1 MVFFIFQGNLYIY
14 IYTSDSIA
22 ITVYIHTAVEMIPNL
37 RNGDNA
43 QVAFFFQD
51 LPLKNTFSG
60 EKDKKLHIR
69 LLLTNDL
76 CFNSLPKHNVKCT
89 LY

>member
-1 MVFFIFQGNLYIY
+1 
-14 IYTSDSIA
+14 
-22 ITVYIHTAVEMIPNL
+22 MIPNL

-43 QVAFFFQD
+43 HNAQVAFFSRFAS
-51 LPLKNTFSG
+51 KKTFSG

-76 CFNSLPKHNVKCT
+76 CLNSLPKHNVKCT